1 LPELVLEACDTAAA
15 VWMRLIRT
23 PQLKLKTDSLFGT
36 RHSFARRR
44 GCVVVVDGLQDST
57 TAWPDDLRDGLPGA
71 RWRSHSGYDADGA
84 GSTSFAVWRP
94 GVLCLTHWEVPAGI
108 DDDGRH
114 ITGDSEHVEVTC
126 VPALPGDTP
135 DRTPASGARRVGDEM
150 QRTSGLANLRST
162 KSWGT
167 LHAKRSTPTR
177 RNRSKIGVS
186 TRAAAALW
194 APSMPSSPESSNSAN
209 VPRHG
214 HGNAE

>member
-1 LPELVLEACDTAAA
+1 VLEACDTAAA

-71 RWRSHSGYDADGA
+71 RWRSHSRYDADGA

-150 QRTSGLANLRST
+150 QRDLWIGKPAFYEELGYTPRKTQHAYTTQPLENRCVDAGGGCAM
-162 KSWGT
+162 GT
-167 LHAKRSTPTR
+167 QHAFLS
-177 RNRSKIGVS
+177 
-186 TRAAAALW
+186 
-194 APSMPSSPESSNSAN
+194 
-209 VPRHG
+209 
-214 HGNAE
+214 